1 MWQRTLGLLGLETPQ
16 KRARAVPL
24 QRGVLKQS
32 EAALPHLVLMFLYWQ
47 LSLQQED
54 PAKNPVPG
62 SHCSPTSLMA
72 LPQTGGTVTEEVPE
86 LEGVTEGVP
95 VPVPVPVP
103 ETD

>member
-1 MWQRTLGLLGLETPQ
+1 
-16 KRARAVPL
+16 
-24 QRGVLKQS
+24 
-32 EAALPHLVLMFLYWQ
+32 
-47 LSLQQED
+47 
-54 PAKNPVPG
+54 
-62 SHCSPTSLMA
+62 MA